1 MNYIVFF
8 NGAYLIK
15 QVHTTIGLALDDTLR
30 ELLRRQILTSRVVH
44 YILGVF
50 DYIINQKLNSQSV
63 KERKGSNLIFKGHL
77 RSYRGCDQVWT
88 LLFDS
93 LTFTSNTDP
102 SWKINLTD

>member
-1 MNYIVFF
+1 YIVFF

-15 QVHTTIGLALDDTLR
+15 QVHTTIGLALEDTLR
-30 ELLRRQILTSRVVH
+30 EFLRRQILTSRVVH

-63 KERKGSNLIFKGHL
+63 KERKGTNLIFKGHL

-88 LLFDS
+88 LLSDS
-93 LTFTSNTDP
+93 LTLTSNTDP
-102 SWKINLTD
+102 SWKTNLTD